1 MNSKLVIGSFFH
13 MHNNINLQKL
23 PPAVSFGSIV
33 IPLFSHMWNTIFSL

>member
-1 MNSKLVIGSFFH
+1 MNSKLVIGLFFH

-33 IPLFSHMWNTIFSL
+33 ISLSHHM